1 MLDGV
6 LDLLSA
12 ILVMGIVFAIAFG
25 FILPLN
31 NAEFMQFDSKY
42 EDKGAMS
49 NVIDYGD
56 SAEFEKVTKR
66 LYTYEE
72 LMLLLSVQDSKMAE
86 PKSINIRN
94 LVTTVDLSYSGYGDN
109 RAYDGEDYGEL
120 NLNLIYA
127 VPAPEGTD
135 PNVISNAL
143 YGMTVDDLRA
153 NLNKD
158 EAYQALIRYAENH
171 YAVEGDAER
180 AAVIGYPTDKDNVGV
195 LPISDSFALSAKN
208 VVQELN
214 GSEYPNLNRSK
225 VYSESKDTR
234 LSLESN
240 ITVPSTTDYDSKRI
254 YHIQHHF
261 ALPAEN
267 KFLAHSDMSDFK
279 RIDDEKAAYYVEIEG
294 VFPRKNTNTEID
306 TYAEYN
312 NYLKLLRE
320 EMVENNVIKEVL
332 D

>member
-1 MLDGV
+1 MLDGI

-49 NVIDYGD
+49 NVMDYGD

-94 LVTTVDLSYSGYGDN
+94 LVTTVDLSYSGYGEN
-109 RAYDGEDYGEL
+109 RSEDGEDYGEL

-127 VPAPEGTD
+127 NPATYGTTRE
-135 PNVISNAL
+135 I
-143 YGMTVDDLRA
+143 
-153 NLNKD
+153 LNKD
-158 EAYQALIRYAENH
+158 EVYQALIRYAENH
-171 YAVEGDAER
+171 YVVEGGAER
-180 AAVIGYPTDKDNVGV
+180 AEVLGYPNKANVGV
-195 LPISDSFALSAKN
+195 LPISDSFALSVKN

-214 GSEYPNLNRSK
+214 GSEYPNLNKSM
-225 VYSESKDTR
+225 VYSETGTR
-234 LSLESN
+234 LSPMSHV
-240 ITVPSTTDYDSKRI
+240 TTPSTDFRPTDYDSRRI

-267 KFLAHSDMSDFK
+267 EFLAHSDMSDFK

-294 VFPRKNTNTEID
+294 QFLRKNINTDVD

-320 EMVENNVIKEVL
+320 EMVKNNVIKEIL
-332 D
+332 G

>member
-1 MLDGV
+1 MLDGI

-31 NAEFMQFDSKY
+31 NTEFMQFDSKY

-109 RAYDGEDYGEL
+109 RANDGEDYGEL

-127 VPAPEGTD
+127 NPATYGTTRE
-135 PNVISNAL
+135 V
-143 YGMTVDDLRA
+143 
-153 NLNKD
+153 LNQD

-171 YAVEGDAER
+171 YEVEGDAER

-195 LPISDSFALSAKN
+195 LPISDSFALTVKN

-225 VYSESKDTR
+225 VYSEVSTTR
-234 LSLESN
+234 LSPESN
-240 ITVPSTTDYDSKRI
+240 ITVPSTTDYDSRRI

-261 ALPAEN
+261 ALPVEN
-267 KFLAHSDMSDFK
+267 EFLAHSDMSDFK

-294 VFPRKNTNTEID
+294 VFPRRNINTEID